1 MDDDQDPRDPFADPD
16 YDPLA
21 PAPPRPWFG
30 RRPYGYVYG
39 PRTWQ
44 GWLIAGVLLVFAMLM
59 ISAAKDNGALVLA
72 GVAPLVIVPLV
83 IIRIQ
88 RR

>member
-1 MDDDQDPRDPFADPD
+1 
-16 YDPLA
+16 
-21 PAPPRPWFG
+21 
-30 RRPYGYVYG
+30 
-39 PRTWQ
+39 
-44 GWLIAGVLLVFAMLM
+44 MLM